1 MQIKFNQKFPLSSPY
16 GIILTGRLFFS
27 CLLLII
33 ICFMKYHYDGIGLV
47 IWSTWFFGFWSA
59 LSFTAHIFGLQYNL
73 SDSPGAIFYIPFAFL
88 DFFIGL
94 FGAFFHGIGTLI
106 CLVSLFDAA
115 RHSTGFFINYFLATI
130 NCALL
135 VIVFGYYSL
144 LIYRKTPNGKLL
156 AIREMIVQG
165 DNITHLNLPTINNS
179 ASGMSPVQPNHTMT
193 GVSVFKTIQSP
204 Y

>member
-16 GIILTGRLFFS
+16 GVMLTGRLIFS
-27 CLLLII
+27 FLLII
-33 ICFMKYHYDGIGLV
+33 IIAFMKYHYDGIGLV
-47 IWSTWFFGFWSA
+47 IWSTWFFGFWAA
-59 LSFTAHIFGLQYNL
+59 LSFTAHLFGLQHNL
-73 SDSPGAIFYIPFAFL
+73 SDSPGVVFYIPFALL
-88 DFFIGL
+88 DFFAGL
-94 FGAFFHGIGTLI
+94 FGAFFHCIGTLI

-130 NCALL
+130 NCTLL
-135 VIVFGYYSL
+135 VIFFGYYSL

-156 AIREMIVQG
+156 AIREIIVQG
-165 DNITHLNLPTINNS
+165 DSVTHLNLPTISNNTRMT
-179 ASGMSPVQPNHTMT
+179 GPQPTHTMT